1 MISVFRPLE
10 AAPEAV
16 GMPFV
21 VFAGNVGDDAALAE
35 VVSVLTA
42 DPAPGARQF

>member
-21 VFAGNVGDDAALAE
+21 VFAGNVGDDDALAE
-35 VVSVLTA
+35 AVSVLNA
-42 DPAPGARQF
+42 HPA